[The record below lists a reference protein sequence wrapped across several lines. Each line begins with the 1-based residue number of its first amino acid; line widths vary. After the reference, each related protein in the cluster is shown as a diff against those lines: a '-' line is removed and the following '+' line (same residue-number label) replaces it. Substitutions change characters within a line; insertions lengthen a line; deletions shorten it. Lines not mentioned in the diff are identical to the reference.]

1 MLTRKLL
8 IGGIAAA
15 IVASPCLMP
24 VAQAATLSVV
34 SPADKA
40 VVPLLSAEQKAY
52 LAMGRA
58 ERRVQYAD
66 YAARK
71 KIAKFGDRP
80 QKVTLDWRL
89 AGTNGTE
96 RVRYVVRVTSEPGG
110 ATFWQGETEKTH
122 VRLDN
127 FEIGRT
133 YAWKVTAKTAGG
145 EVSAGGRF
153 VTEDRAPRLMHLH
166 GVPNMRDIGG
176 LKGLDG
182 RRVRQGRI
190 YRSAGLNSNASK
202 AKDGTMKPGKERLN
216 DFARK
221 YAKNTL
227 GIRTDID
234 LRSDRECFGMTGSP
248 LGPEVKW
255 LHVSSSAYSGFHK
268 QGGKEAFA
276 KVFRAF
282 LDAERYP
289 LVFHCIA
296 GADRTGS
303 LAFVLEALLGVDED
317 DLYRDWEVTGFSK
330 SKLDFRHETR
340 FDKLVKGFDA
350 YPGATIHERVVAFV
364 KSCGFTDADIAR
376 FRDLM
381 LE

>member
-182 RRVRQGRI
+182 RRVR
-190 YRSAGLNSNASK
+190 
-202 AKDGTMKPGKERLN
+202 
-216 DFARK
+216 
-221 YAKNTL
+221 
-227 GIRTDID
+227 
-234 LRSDRECFGMTGSP
+234 
-248 LGPEVKW
+248 
-255 LHVSSSAYSGFHK
+255 
-268 QGGKEAFA
+268 
-276 KVFRAF
+276 
-282 LDAERYP
+282 
-289 LVFHCIA
+289 
-296 GADRTGS
+296 
-303 LAFVLEALLGVDED
+303 
-317 DLYRDWEVTGFSK
+317 
-330 SKLDFRHETR
+330 
-340 FDKLVKGFDA
+340 
-350 YPGATIHERVVAFV
+350 
-364 KSCGFTDADIAR
+364 
-376 FRDLM
+376 
-381 LE
+381 

>member
-145 EVSAGGRF
+145 EVSAIRKSQYFDTLDLAMTVAAQGNGVAIGDWSLIGDDLKAGRLAMPF
-153 VTEDRAPRLMHLH
+153 
-166 GVPNMRDIGG
+166 
-176 LKGLDG
+176 
-182 RRVRQGRI
+182 
-190 YRSAGLNSNASK
+190 
-202 AKDGTMKPGKERLN
+202 
-216 DFARK
+216 DF
-221 YAKNTL
+221 
-227 GIRTDID
+227 
-234 LRSDRECFGMTGSP
+234 
-248 LGPEVKW
+248 
-255 LHVSSSAYSGFHK
+255 
-268 QGGKEAFA
+268 
-276 KVFRAF
+276 KV
-282 LDAERYP
+282 
-289 LVFHCIA
+289 
-296 GADRTGS
+296 RTGG
-303 LAFVLEALLGVDED
+303 AYLLGDKTRRRHSRRRIHLKQV
-317 DLYRDWEVTGFSK
+317 DLYSISVSGLCSISEAVFQ
-330 SKLDFRHETR
+330 L
-340 FDKLVKGFDA
+340 
-350 YPGATIHERVVAFV
+350 
-364 KSCGFTDADIAR
+364 
-376 FRDLM
+376 
-381 LE
+381 

>member
-15 IVASPCLMP
+15 IVASQCLMP

-127 FEIGRT
+127 FEIWRT

>member
-221 YAKNTL
+221 YAKKTL